1 MMSAFSAATL
11 SDLIGLIYDCALDPA
26 LWPVALARIRDE
38 LGFAHATLSL
48 QTMPSGQVLL
58 NVTSGMS
65 SPWEERIADYGPDI
79 IALWGGARA
88 ITAAPLDEPVLLSEM
103 NPDVKAG
110 TSRNRYY
117 LEWRKPQG
125 LIDTMSMG
133 LTRDETSLAVAS
145 FVRHESQGPIG
156 EPEIEMARLLAP
168 HLKRAVTIS
177 RLLDVQSVAAS
188 TFKAVMDAVTAP
200 IIVTD
205 GDMRLVHANP
215 TGHALLEQRMPLTVR
230 GNLVAASDHA
240 VHQALIT
247 AVAQA
252 STDESSIG
260 RRGLGIPIRSED
272 GSLRGLHILPLQRGA
287 VRQGLMPGAAVA
299 MFISSSFC
307 SPSEAG
313 SMIASLF
320 DLSRAETRVFDCI
333 ANGDTVANAASTLGV
348 SESTVRTHL
357 LRIFEKTGVHRQ
369 VDLVKLAAALSMV

>member
-1 MMSAFSAATL
+1 MISALSATAL
-11 SDLIGLIYDCALDPA
+11 SDLIGLIYDCALDPS
-26 LWPVALARIRDE
+26 LWPVALAEIRDR

-79 IALWGGARA
+79 IALWGGARVIA
-88 ITAAPLDEPVLLSEM
+88 AAPLDEPVLLSEM
-103 NPDVKAG
+103 NPEVKAG

-125 LIDTMSMG
+125 LTDTMTMG
-133 LTRDETSLAVAS
+133 LTRDATSLAAAS

-156 EPEIEMARLLAP
+156 EAEMAMARLLVP

-200 IIVTD
+200 ILITD
-205 GDMRLVHANP
+205 GDMRLIHANRA
-215 TGHALLEQRMPLTVR
+215 GQVLLDSRTPLTLR
-230 GNLVAASDHA
+230 GGAVVAGDHA
-240 VHQALIT
+240 VQQAISM
-247 AVAQA
+247 AVMQA
-252 STDESSIG
+252 GADESGIA
-260 RRGLGIPIRSED
+260 RRGLGIPIRNED

-287 VRQGLMPGAAVA
+287 VRPGLMPGAAVA
-299 MFISSSFC
+299 MFVSSSLGA
-307 SPSEAG
+307 PSEAG
-313 SMIASLF
+313 SMIAALF
-320 DLSRAETRVFDCI
+320 DLSRAEARVFDCI
-333 ANGDTVANAASTLGV
+333 ASGDTVTHAAGSLGV

-369 VDLVKLAAALSMV
+369 VDLVKLASALKMV